1 MNDHELAML
10 QAINAAR
17 AERGVHALTADEQ
30 LAAAAERH
38 AQDIAQHPGL
48 FHEGSDGSTTLSRVR
63 DTGYA
68 FEWVFE
74 VVGWGWAGDIPPM
87 VEWWL
92 NSPAHV
98 GLVLSGD
105 VTEIGVGYATGLP
118 PWYYY
123 WAVVMAR
130 PVVVA
135 PPPPEPPRPYTSY
148 VPVVVK
154 GEQ

>member
-1 MNDHELAML
+1 MNIYEHAML
-10 QAINAAR
+10 SAINSAR
-17 AERGVHALTADEQ
+17 VEHGLHALAANAQ
-30 LAAAAERH
+30 LADAAERH
-38 AQDIAQHPGL
+38 AQDMAAHPGL

-68 FEWVFE
+68 FEWALE
-74 VVGWGWAGDIPPM
+74 LVGWGFNGDIPPM

-92 NSPAHV
+92 NSPVHV
-98 GLVLSGD
+98 GLVLSPD

-118 PWYYY
+118 PWFHY

-130 PVVVA
+130 PATVA
-135 PPPPEPPRPYTSY
+135 PPPPAPRPYTSY